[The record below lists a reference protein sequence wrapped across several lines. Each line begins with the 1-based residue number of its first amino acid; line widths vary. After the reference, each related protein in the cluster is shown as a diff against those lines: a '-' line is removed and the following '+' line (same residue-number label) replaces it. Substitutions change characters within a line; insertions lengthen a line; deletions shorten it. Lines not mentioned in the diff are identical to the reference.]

1 MSKKLLL
8 IKQTDKD
15 LYFSRN
21 ASNGNAKWTNS
32 ENMAYS
38 YEPNEIQEIL
48 EMVEAET
55 GIDCEIFEYNYQ
67 SFINGTTMI
76 TANNYFEE
84 IKPIVSKLP
93 AEVKEAHE
101 LVTAMLNDGIEN
113 PFATGDKDIDEMGEL
128 LLKKANEILSSNE
141 PKRRDKID
149 FVVNKQKTKAEPKP
163 KVAKPKNE
171 NRKTKIEKPAAKKAP
186 AKKAAKSAK
195 SAGKK
200 TTKKAAKKTAKLVK
214 KVVANVRKADKAK
227 PAVTKTI
234 FSKELELIKQFISI
248 NGKTIKRQTLQT
260 KHNAIANALKEG
272 KVTMHIA
279 HLKNILSRY
288 NRVLSNLATDT
299 TEVRGSIEKG
309 FLTTLKNV
317 VAGAKIKVRTDVLG
331 GVKKKGYRLLSPD
344 GIDIERDTIYK
355 TLNEVETA
363 FNKWKS
369 RYERQGYYSSKIE
382 RIDLRELA
390 DSMVLIDISTDDW
403 EIYGDVINTMDDDD
417 YNDLAGVSIN
427 AISKI
432 VKDEIQVDIAKAKEL
447 FGFVGEGIYDIY
459 VDSHFSYQTQEY
471 TNELIILFVQE
482 ATGNIGQSTWKKV
495 EQICESLN
503 GKNGVEDYNIVSS
516 HDKLVI
522 TFSEDKELVEKS
534 KGLSGVNDTI
544 TCSNCGWSWDKNQ
557 TTKNEMYKCHHC
569 GHDSSPKK

>member
-1 MSKKLLL
+1 MEKRIIKKTSMSKKLLL

-21 ASNGNAKWTNS
+21 ASNGNANWTNS
-32 ENMAYS
+32 ENRAYS
-38 YEPNEIQEIL
+38 YEPNEIQKML
-48 EMVEAET
+48 ERVEAET

-113 PFATGDKDIDEMGEL
+113 PFNTGDKDIDEMGEL

-141 PKRRDKID
+141 PKPRDKID

-171 NRKTKIEKPAAKKAP
+171 KRKTKNEKPAKPAAKKAP

-200 TTKKAAKKTAKLVK
+200 TAKNAAKKTAKLVK
-214 KVVANVRKADKAK
+214 KVVTNVRKADKAK

-331 GVKKKGYRLLSPD
+331 GV
-344 GIDIERDTIYK
+344 
-355 TLNEVETA
+355 
-363 FNKWKS
+363 
-369 RYERQGYYSSKIE
+369 SS
-382 RIDLRELA
+382 
-390 DSMVLIDISTDDW
+390 
-403 EIYGDVINTMDDDD
+403 
-417 YNDLAGVSIN
+417 N

-447 FGFVGEGIYDIY
+447 FGFVGEGIDDIFINSEY
-459 VDSHFSYQTQEY
+459 SNQTQEY
-471 TNELIILFVQE
+471 TNDLVIQFIES
-482 ATGNIGQSTWKKV
+482 ANGNINQTTWKKV
-495 EQICESLN
+495 EQICENLI
-503 GKNGVEDYNIVSS
+503 GKNGVDDFYLIGGS
-516 HDKLVI
+516 HNKLTI
-522 TFSEDKELVEKS
+522 TFNEDKELVEKS
-534 KGLSGVNDTI
+534 KSLSGVNEKI
-544 TCSNCGWSWDKNQ
+544 TCSNCGWSWDKNP
-557 TTKNEMYKCHHC
+557 TDNDMYMCHKC